1 MIDIVVPLAGKSS
14 FFSEDKDG
22 FPKPFIEICG
32 KTMLEHFIRNY
43 DSVKEKRFV
52 FILKQDDVRRYHLD
66 DAINVLTDGKC
77 KIIVLKNET
86 EGMLCSVMMAVD
98 DIQKENPVLVVNM
111 DQIFEYDLRETLFN
125 FEQCDAGVL
134 SFENV
139 HPRWAYVKCNE
150 DNNLVLESFE
160 KKPISK
166 NAIAGFY
173 YFKNLDLLFNA
184 AKNVIKKD
192 VNYMGK
198 YYIAST
204 LNELILK
211 NKKVINVTIDPNHYF
226 TFYSHAKISEYERI
240 KNAKRVN

>member
-32 KTMLEHFIRNY
+32 KTMLEHFVKNY
-43 DSVKEKRFV
+43 DNIREKRFV
-52 FILKQDDVRRYHLD
+52 FILKQDDVRKYHLD
-66 DAINVLTDGKC
+66 DAINVLTGGKS

-86 EGMLCSVMMAVD
+86 EGMLCSLLMAID
-98 DIQKENPVLVVNM
+98 DIQKENSVLVVNM
-111 DQIFEYDLRETLFN
+111 DQIFEYDLNKMLFN
-125 FEQCDAGVL
+125 FAQCDAGVL
-134 SFENV
+134 SFESI
-139 HPRWAYVKCNE
+139 HPRWAYVKCDKSNG
-150 DNNLVLESFE
+150 LVLESFE

-173 YFKNLDLLFNA
+173 YFRNSDLLFDA
-184 AKNVIKKD
+184 AKNVIKKE

-198 YYIAST
+198 YFIAST

-211 NKKVINVTIDPNHYF
+211 NKRVINVTIDSSRYF
-226 TFYSHAKISEYERI
+226 TFYSHVKINEYERI
-240 KNAKRVN
+240 KNA